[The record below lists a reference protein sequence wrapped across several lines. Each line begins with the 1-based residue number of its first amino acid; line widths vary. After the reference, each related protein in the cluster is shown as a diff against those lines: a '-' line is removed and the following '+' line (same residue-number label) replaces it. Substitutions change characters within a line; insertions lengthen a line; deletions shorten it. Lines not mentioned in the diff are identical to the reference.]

1 MKLHEWITL
10 TGTKQQALAKAI
22 GMPYQRL
29 SACVRGES
37 IPHHDEVVKIY
48 WITLGA
54 VRPEDWY
61 EIGAVPK
68 KLQRILQPPTPSTV
82 NVNGIVGKDLLSIIE
97 RIERIEEE
105 RAGLGDD
112 IATIMAEA
120 KGKG

>member
-1 MKLHEWITL
+1 MKLRAWIEL

-68 KLQRILQPPTPSTV
+68 ELQSMLQPSKKRKKRYV
-82 NVNGIVGKDLLSIIE
+82 
-97 RIERIEEE
+97 RIDADAI
-105 RAGLGDD
+105 AGQRKRDRWKRSALDH
-112 IATIMAEA
+112 
-120 KGKG
+120 